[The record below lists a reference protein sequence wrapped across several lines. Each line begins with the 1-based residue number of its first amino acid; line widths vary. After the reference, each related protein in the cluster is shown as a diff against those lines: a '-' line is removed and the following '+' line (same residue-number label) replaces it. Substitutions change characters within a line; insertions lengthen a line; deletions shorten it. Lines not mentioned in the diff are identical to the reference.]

1 MNMRVVAAILVTALS
16 FVRTDPVLAAEKHLL
31 VGTWVVDVSRLDQ
44 PDPPVSVTMNLREAG
59 GGTYVLTFDIVN
71 RDGSVLH
78 LGGESATP
86 GGEAVPVKNGGDVDI
101 VTFTMPNRRT
111 LVMGAGLAGRPSHT
125 RVWALSDDGKQMTET
140 IVGHIDGKTPHIRTN
155 YWRRK

>member
-31 VGTWVVDVSRLDQ
+31 VGTWVVDVSRLNQ
-44 PDPPVSVTMNLREAG
+44 PDPPASVTMTLTEAG
-59 GGTYVLTFDIVN
+59 GGDYIMTFDIVTQ
-71 RDGSVLH
+71 DGSKLR
-78 LGGESATP
+78 LGGERATP
-86 GGEAVPVKNGGDVDI
+86 GSGPVAIQNGGDVDI

-125 RVWALSDDGKQMTET
+125 RVWTLTDDGKEMTET

>member
-16 FVRTDPVLAAEKHLL
+16 FVGTDPALAAEKHLL
-31 VGTWVVDVSRLDQ
+31 VGTWVVDVSRLNQ
-44 PDPPVSVTMNLREAG
+44 PDPPASVTMTLTEAG
-59 GGTYVLTFDIVN
+59 GGDYIMTFDIVAQ
-71 RDGSVLH
+71 DGSKLR
-78 LGGESATP
+78 LGGERATP
-86 GGEAVPVKNGGDVDI
+86 GGGPVAIQNGGDVDI

-125 RVWALSDDGKQMTET
+125 RVWTLTDDGKEMTET